1 MLRNEA
7 DDALR
12 SKTGDYPIRWVTKRS
27 DRGLCH
33 YMETAGK
40 GHDGARG
47 ALRF

>member
-40 GHDGARG
+40 DHDGA
-47 ALRF
+47 